1 MCRGSCQCSIT
12 TVPVISSAHWVD
24 IESRICASSTKPHH
38 RYFSQISPIMNWER
52 YEPPRLQNGI
62 PIRLAPRTAAAAQKG
77 GEENPPVSP
86 CTAVT
91 DMMLTN
97 WTIRSPSKFPGY
109 LAMEHPKDE
118 GSTY

>member
-24 IESRICASSTKPHH
+24 IESRFCASSTKPHH
-38 RYFSQISPIMNWER
+38 RYFSQISPIMNRER

-62 PIRLAPRTAAAAQKG
+62 PIRLAPRTADAAQKG

-91 DMMLTN
+91 DMMLTYL
-97 WTIRSPSKFPGY
+97 TIRSPRKKPENQ
-109 LAMEHPKDE
+109 AKEHPNDE
-118 GSTY
+118 G